1 MLTMEYY
8 IMKNWL
14 QDLAY
19 RVEISWWMF
28 ALAGGIALV
37 IALAT
42 VSFQA
47 IKAATANPVQSLN
60 YE

>member
-1 MLTMEYY
+1 
-8 IMKNWL
+8 
-14 QDLAY
+14 
-19 RVEISWWMF
+19 MF
-28 ALAGGIALV
+28 ALSGGIALV

-47 IKAATANPVQSLN
+47 IKAATANPVESLR